1 MAHGVDPA
9 VKWVQPARPDPE
21 RDGPPADPGVQ
32 QLRPG
37 DHTVLALR
45 KPRDDRI
52 GPKVA
57 NFGTYT
63 VLNLAT
69 LAHAPDHAAKT
80 ATEHPPSKPI

>member
-1 MAHGVDPA
+1 
-9 VKWVQPARPDPE
+9 
-21 RDGPPADPGVQ
+21 
-32 QLRPG
+32 
-37 DHTVLALR
+37 VLALR